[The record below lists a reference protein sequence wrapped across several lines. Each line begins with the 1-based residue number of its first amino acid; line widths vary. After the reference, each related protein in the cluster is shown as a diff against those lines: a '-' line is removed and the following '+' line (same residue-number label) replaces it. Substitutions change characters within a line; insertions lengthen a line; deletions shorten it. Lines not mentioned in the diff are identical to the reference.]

1 MSIRA
6 YIENPKSF
14 SNFANKVIGALP
26 VIGLFAR
33 IISDEGGV
41 GNDIVDFAEFRRRV
55 GKKCTPFDSRA
66 FYEFQDRRGRAGDPL
81 YVLICCWLAAVGAGL
96 LKSEEILAGAARLRI
111 SNDIE
116 FEEET
121 FLAMMNE
128 AREKRAKS
136 KAAAPEIPMEIR
148 VEKALD
154 AIYVCCFGKDPIEE
168 EDEKL
173 LNIIFSAVFPTVK
186 KSEIERV
193 VRDKAEKIAQGGEI
207 NIPEPKALSK
217 EAVELQMKDL
227 QFLKQ
232 QRDT

>member
-1 MSIRA
+1 
-6 YIENPKSF
+6 
-14 SNFANKVIGALP
+14 
-26 VIGLFAR
+26 
-33 IISDEGGV
+33 
-41 GNDIVDFAEFRRRV
+41 
-55 GKKCTPFDSRA
+55 
-66 FYEFQDRRGRAGDPL
+66 
-81 YVLICCWLAAVGAGL
+81 
-96 LKSEEILAGAARLRI
+96 
-111 SNDIE
+111 
-116 FEEET
+116 
-121 FLAMMNE
+121 
-128 AREKRAKS
+128 
-136 KAAAPEIPMEIR
+136 MEIR

-173 LNIIFSAVFPTVK
+173 LNIMFSAVFPTVK

-207 NIPEPKALSK
+207 SIPEPKALSK